1 MGWKIDADIDSLKK
15 GAADL
20 GKLIDALDAH
30 NNDLANVLHSM
41 SDVWE
46 GDAALAFINILRN
59 DHENAVDSKEI
70 LIEFQKAIEAHCKEL
85 EEKDGFFEK
94 AIYGVASFF
103 NLN

>member
-46 GDAALAFINILRN
+46 GDAALAFINILSS
-59 DHENAVDSKEI
+59 DHQNAIDSKEV
-70 LIEFQKAIEAHCKEL
+70 LIEFKKAIESHCHDL
-85 EEKDGFFEK
+85 EEKDNILEK
-94 AIYGVASFF
+94 ALYQISIWNY
-103 NLN
+103 